1 MNKHTEAIIALKP
14 FASLLTNIEDLA
26 KSCSSSLSPEDT
38 TFTISI
44 KLSDLNE
51 ASRVLSEWN
60 KKHSFQS
67 PLKKRIRCKTCG
79 DLNYYENL
87 QDGRCSFCFQEL
99 EIYLKFSD
107 IEEVKE
113 KGKKKKK
120 AIEGKTD
127 SIYEQ
132 LVRKMRALDDD
143 ELEEFIQSVPPHD
156 AVVYRKLLLKY

>member
-1 MNKHTEAIIALKP
+1 MNKHTEAIQALQP
-14 FASLLTNIEDLA
+14 FAALLTNLEDLA
-26 KSCSSSLSPEDT
+26 QACSVSSTDSD

-44 KLSDLNE
+44 KLSDLQE

-60 KKHSFQS
+60 KKHSSLS

-79 DLNYYENL
+79 ELNYYENL
-87 QDGRCSFCFQEL
+87 EDGRCSYCVQEL

-113 KGKKKKK
+113 KGKKRKK

-127 SIYEQ
+127 SIYEK
-132 LVRKMRALDDD
+132 LVKQMRALSNE